1 MQTEHITSHNCKPP
15 ADPCLREDSGACNHA
30 VVAQST
36 CGSDTYLSNYNYHKS
51 NYCSY
56 YNNSNYNTYNYNS
69 YTYHNYS
76 YNTYNYNFNHYNHH
90 IYHDYNTMSA
100 TTTATPPTTI
110 ATTTTRKDNNNYTK
124 DWNLHNFKY
133 TRHKY

>member
-1 MQTEHITSHNCKPP
+1 MQTEHITSHNCKQP

-36 CGSDTYLSNYNYHKS
+36 CGSDTYLSHYNYHKS
-51 NYCSY
+51 NDYSY
-56 YNNSNYNTYNYNS
+56 YDESNPTPITS
-69 YTYHNYS
+69 TA
-76 YNTYNYNFNHYNHH
+76 T
-90 IYHDYNTMSA
+90 TMSA

-110 ATTTTRKDNNNYTK
+110 ATTITRKNNNYYTK